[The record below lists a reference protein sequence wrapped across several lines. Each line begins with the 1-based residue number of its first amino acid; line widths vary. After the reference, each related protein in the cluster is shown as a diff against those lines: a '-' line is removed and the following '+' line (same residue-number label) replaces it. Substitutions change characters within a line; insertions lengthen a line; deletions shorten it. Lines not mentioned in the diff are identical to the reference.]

1 MQMTNFKKIIYSIV
15 TVVIILLLIVCMKF
29 LIIFQPSD
37 RIAFFATIIAI
48 VAGVIAYITYDS
60 IDSVKAFTN
69 MDGNVLESD
78 NYTNVYISVLE
89 TLGEI
94 NELDKKETTDKKETG
109 EDYNKKIKNIMSKEE
124 RINDCIEF
132 SIYIQ
137 HFIDN
142 IIWLNFCD
150 REDGI
155 INDYGIQNECKK
167 KIIKLAK
174 KAKKYEKVNKGLENI
189 FDEHMKLVVSIMR
202 MHFGEKY
209 LKADETDEVDFSY
222 HRNKKIV
229 KKYLKTEDKSYLVPI
244 YNVCGQTF
252 VNPITK
258 VTFYNYLGNK
268 FAEEVAGVKFYSK
281 YTLSKDDM
289 CRIYDQRE
297 IDKVRKIALLE
308 KANEN
313 MTYANKISSK
323 NMLWNSI
330 CSDNLLSI
338 KIVEWLIT
346 DADIEKYDGLIEA
359 ISQTKR
365 IWENMYYVF
374 LAVVPDYK
382 NAFITNTFQKKI
394 HDMDNTVNAINEFI
408 VAKKPEMSI
417 SK

>member
-1 MQMTNFKKIIYSIV
+1 MTNFKRIIYIV
-15 TVVIILLLIVCMKF
+15 ITTFSLALLILCMKF
-29 LIIFQPSD
+29 FTIITLLSD
-37 RIAFFATIIAI
+37 RIAFFATLIAF
-48 VAGVIAYITYDS
+48 VAGVIAYITYVS

-69 MDGNVLESD
+69 MDGNVLESN

-89 TLGEI
+89 TLAKKKDQ
-94 NELDKKETTDKKETG
+94 NKKETA
-109 EDYNKKIKNIMSKEE
+109 EDYNEKIKNIMSKKE

-150 REDGI
+150 RKDGI
-155 INDYGIQNECKK
+155 INDYDIQNECKK

-174 KAKKYEKVNKGLENI
+174 KAKKYERVNKGLENI
-189 FDEHMKLVVSIMR
+189 FDEHMKLVVSIMK

-209 LKADETDEVDFSY
+209 LKADETDEINFSY

-229 KKYLKTEDKSYLVPI
+229 EKYLKTEDKSYLVPI
-244 YNVCGQTF
+244 YNVCGQVF

-258 VTFYNYLGNK
+258 VVFYNYIGNK

-281 YTLSKDDM
+281 DTLSKEDM
-289 CRIYDQRE
+289 CRIYAQRE
-297 IDKVRKIALLE
+297 VDKIRKIALIE

-313 MTYANKISSK
+313 MTYANEISSK

-338 KIVEWLIT
+338 KIVEWLING
-346 DADIEKYDGLIEA
+346 ADVGKCDELNDV
-359 ISQTKR
+359 ISRTKR

-374 LAVVPDYK
+374 SAVVPDYK
-382 NAFITNTFQKKI
+382 NAFIMNAFQKKI

-408 VAKKPEMSI
+408 VAKKQ
-417 SK
+417 K